1 GRVRGRRAGVLAA
14 MARRHPDARAPRA
27 HPGPV
32 ARGVPS
38 DGRGPSSGARR
49 RLSRAGQDHPVDRGV
64 PRYIGCDFAPFPAGR
79 PPTAVEHPG
88 TALVRLAEVEGGDR
102 MGLLRRRTSRR
113 WAVGAIAIATA
124 IAAAWTS
131 GFDARA
137 GERISNQ
144 LD

>member
-1 GRVRGRRAGVLAA
+1 
-14 MARRHPDARAPRA
+14 
-27 HPGPV
+27 
-32 ARGVPS
+32 
-38 DGRGPSSGARR
+38 
-49 RLSRAGQDHPVDRGV
+49 
-64 PRYIGCDFAPFPAGR
+64 
-79 PPTAVEHPG
+79 
-88 TALVRLAEVEGGDR
+88 

-144 LD
+144 LDIVRSQVSADPSVAAGEGWVMTDPRDPNHTTVDWLATKDQSDPAALLT